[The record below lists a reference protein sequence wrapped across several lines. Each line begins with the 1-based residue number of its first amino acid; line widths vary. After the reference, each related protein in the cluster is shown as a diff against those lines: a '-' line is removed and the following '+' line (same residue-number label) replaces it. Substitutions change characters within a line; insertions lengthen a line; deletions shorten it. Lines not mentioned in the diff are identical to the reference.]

1 MCYNASM
8 MTKLLERA
16 IAKIRELPA
25 EDQDAVAIAA
35 LSMIGED
42 TPLVRLDD
50 DTRTAVLEGLS
61 QAERGEFVP
70 DNIVAE
76 ADKRHDA

>member
-1 MCYNASM
+1 M

-16 IAKIRELPA
+16 IARIRELPA

-61 QAERGEFVP
+61 QAERSEFVP
-70 DNIVAE
+70 DNVVAE